1 MADAEKGCLRA
12 TVVILIVGIAGALF
26 LAYLWSQWIGM
37 S

>member
-1 MADAEKGCLRA
+1 MTEKGCLRA
-12 TVVILIVGIAGALF
+12 IVIALVLGIAGALF